1 MTDKVQDEKD
11 ALYKLVNFRMDRV
24 RWRRLKAR
32 CALKDRSMQSVLD
45 QLVDEYLNRNLE
57 V

>member
-11 ALYKLVNFRMDRV
+11 SKLVNFRMDRA

-32 CALKDRSMQSVLD
+32 CALKDRSLQSVLV